1 MKELIESQNKDLY
14 RLEGKNDFK
23 LIVII
28 FLISIILLLTMCLV
42 LVKIDRD
49 NLKTKVKTYE
59 IK

>member
-14 RLEGKNDFK
+14 RLEEKNDFK

-28 FLISIILLLTMCLV
+28 FLSSIILLLTMALF
-42 LVKIDRD
+42 LVKMDRD
-49 NLKTKVKTYE
+49 NLKIKIKTYE

>member
-1 MKELIESQNKDLY
+1 MKELIESQNEDLY
-14 RLEGKNDFK
+14 KLEGKNDFK

-28 FLISIILLLTMCLV
+28 FLISIIFLLTMCLA

-49 NLKTKVKTYE
+49 NLKTKIKTYE

>member
-1 MKELIESQNKDLY
+1 MKELIESQNEDLY
-14 RLEGKNDFK
+14 RLENKNDFK

-49 NLKTKVKTYE
+49 NLKTKIKTYE

>member
-14 RLEGKNDFK
+14 RLEEKNDFK

-28 FLISIILLLTMCLV
+28 FLISIILLLTMALF
-42 LVKIDRD
+42 LVKMDRD
-49 NLKTKVKTYE
+49 NLKTKIKTYE